1 MRPTTQIEY
10 LSIAKMLMTL
20 VLFPSDHPGY
30 FHCVHQPVSSA
41 RGHAVELPFQW
52 RTFLIQNR
60 VGGGWFCW
68 LQQTASSENNLVKY
82 AALQSCS
89 ERELFKCHK
98 SKQGWLQSYWGGGVV
113 VSCNVPS
120 KQWETHFHPRPGIL
134 LNVRFTPS
142 GCVKGCSSSEAAG
155 AQLLSARTKPPSAA
169 PGTEDTINLAVCWAA
184 RPLTY
189 LRFD

>member
-60 VGGGWFCW
+60 VGGGDFADYNKRRRLKTTLSNTQRCNHV
-68 LQQTASSENNLVKY
+68 QSEN
-82 AALQSCS
+82 CS
-89 ERELFKCHK
+89 NVTKASRADY
-98 SKQGWLQSYWGGGVV
+98 SPTGGGGVV